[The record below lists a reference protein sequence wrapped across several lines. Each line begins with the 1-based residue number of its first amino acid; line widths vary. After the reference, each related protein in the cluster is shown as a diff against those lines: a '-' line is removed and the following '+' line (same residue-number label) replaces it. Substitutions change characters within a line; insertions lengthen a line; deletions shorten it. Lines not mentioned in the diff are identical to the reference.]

1 MGEAAGAVIYY
12 TFVILYLFFKFI
24 VMFHAVKNKKG
35 YLWMLAVLIPAVD
48 FYYYF
53 KYVKVK

>member
-12 TFVILYLFFKFI
+12 TFIILYLFFKFI
-24 VMFHAVKNKKG
+24 VMFHVVKNKKG
-35 YLWMLAVLIPAVD
+35 YLWMLAVLIPGVD

-53 KYVKVK
+53 KYAKIN

>member
-1 MGEAAGAVIYY
+1 MGEAAGTVIYY
-12 TFVILYLFFKFI
+12 TFIFLYLFFKFI

-35 YLWMLAVLIPAVD
+35 YMWMLAVLIPGVD

-53 KYVKVK
+53 KYVKVN